1 MTYLGLNLVFVGVAI
16 IFFLTQVRRS
26 RWALFA
32 LAMLPML
39 VITAVFDNLI
49 IASKIVAY
57 DTSKISGFLIGLAP
71 IEDFAYTVAAVLIV
85 PTIWWSLGKRKP

>member
-1 MTYLGLNLVFVGVAI
+1 MTYLGLNLVFMGVAF

-32 LAMLPML
+32 LTLLPML
-39 VITAVFDNLI
+39 LITAIFDNLI
-49 IASKIVAY
+49 ILSKIVAY
-57 DTSKISGFLIGLAP
+57 DSSKISGFLIGLAP
-71 IEDFAYTVAAVLIV
+71 IEDFSYTVAAVFIV